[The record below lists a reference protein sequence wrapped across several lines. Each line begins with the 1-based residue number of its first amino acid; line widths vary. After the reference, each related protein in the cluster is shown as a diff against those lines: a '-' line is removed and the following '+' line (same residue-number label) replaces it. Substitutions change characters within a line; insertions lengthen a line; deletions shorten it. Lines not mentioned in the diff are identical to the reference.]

1 MKNLCSHLYS
11 AGKALSL
18 TCMKQDFKDFKYSS
32 PCLNKASAL
41 MVSTG
46 KRQILSTVAQ
56 TPLTSKQ
63 TREQEPKS
71 IMQIA
76 HSSITPRTLRPG
88 SVRGCTK
95 ISSLWN

>member
-1 MKNLCSHLYS
+1 
-11 AGKALSL
+11 
-18 TCMKQDFKDFKYSS
+18 
-32 PCLNKASAL
+32 

-63 TREQEPKS
+63 TREQDPKS

-76 HSSITPRTLRPG
+76 HSSILQEH
-88 SVRGCTK
+88 
-95 ISSLWN
+95 